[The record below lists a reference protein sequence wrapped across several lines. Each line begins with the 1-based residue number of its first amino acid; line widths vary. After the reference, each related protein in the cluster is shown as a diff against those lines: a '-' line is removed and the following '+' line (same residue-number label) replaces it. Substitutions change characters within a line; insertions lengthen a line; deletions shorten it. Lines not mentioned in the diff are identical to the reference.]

1 MTSIYKT
8 KVNTWKM
15 AQEKETTN
23 KKERFTEAEKEE
35 RKKKQEAYIKK
46 HGPQKSRRKTLAVTD
61 KYKEIRESV
70 FGKLKKKKKDYTNQ

>member
-1 MTSIYKT
+1 MTTELKIYIKSD
-8 KVNTWKM
+8 
-15 AQEKETTN
+15 KE
-23 KKERFTEAEKEE
+23 EEKEE

-46 HGPQKSRRKTLAVTD
+46 HGPRKPRRKTLAVTD